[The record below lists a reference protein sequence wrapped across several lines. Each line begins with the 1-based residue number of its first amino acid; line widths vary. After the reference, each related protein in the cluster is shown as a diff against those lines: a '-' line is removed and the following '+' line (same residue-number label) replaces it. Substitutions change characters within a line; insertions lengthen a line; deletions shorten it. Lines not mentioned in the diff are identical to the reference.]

1 MVYGWGSRPFSRSE
15 ILRLTWAMTFTI
27 LKETYLSKEGGV
39 GFKPDSDCLFAAG
52 VLTGGCNGLSK
63 LPSFLAAVPLSSVD
77 SKRKKSCGD
86 IIHCNSHWA

>member
-39 GFKPDSDCLFAAG
+39 GSDCLFAA
-52 VLTGGCNGLSK
+52 TGGCKGLSK
-63 LPSFLAAVPLSSVD
+63 LPTKLVVLASVPLCSVD
-77 SKRKKSCGD
+77 SKRKKKL
-86 IIHCNSHWA
+86 